1 MMSTLSCKATS
12 VNTLT
17 RAAWLKALAAFVNYA
32 GAAQAPAN
40 LAVFAFAITYERRP
54 DRC

>member
-1 MMSTLSCKATS
+1 MSILSRKATY

-17 RAAWLKALAAFVNYA
+17 RVTWLKALVAFVNYA